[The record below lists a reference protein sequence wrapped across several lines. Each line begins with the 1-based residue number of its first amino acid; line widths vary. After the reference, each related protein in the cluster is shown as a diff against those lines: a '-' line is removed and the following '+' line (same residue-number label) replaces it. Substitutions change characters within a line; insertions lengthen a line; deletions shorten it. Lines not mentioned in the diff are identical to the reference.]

1 MTRFYFNPEALQR
14 NPCVYKVD
22 RLSLVLTYEFRKEMY
37 FTWKQEQQSPSVI
50 AELLN
55 KKGLTADL
63 VGKDYPLELAR
74 SFKGSGF
81 PRPHRSEIALM
92 IDYKEEHPLILSGKY
107 EPAGPG
113 NGMRVTKEFMMEITS
128 RYPEISVE
136 ESMRMA
142 GIDPV
147 DAGYQRIQKIKTELK
162 KVENRLYRQQMEKM
176 MRGEDPNADDT
187 TMPDKEDGKHEDAN
201 KPIREI
207 AAVENPIEKNPYVSS
222 VSYSGVLMQ
231 EAFYNEAYL
240 LYPMGIDKILNIYE
254 IDPEKISERSKASI
268 GTKLYHWKVT
278 DAVMREDT
286 MQYCRI
292 QKARMQAMNQLIAD
306 KFGEIGRTLSGND
319 IEKTRKI
326 CRMIDQIPYDPAG
339 FYTKKKILELAG
351 ISKSRY
357 YALLNDETYGNGRVR
372 RREDEEHD
380 LELIRQV
387 LDYRG
392 FAKGIRQVYML
403 MPQVAGCQ
411 LSIHRIRKL
420 MQKNGIRTTIR
431 RPSKNRKA
439 MKELIERN
447 RKSNLLLRRFRL
459 HRPNEVRLTDV
470 TYLDYGNEKRAYG
483 SASIDPATGRI
494 ICFIVRENND
504 LQLALDT
511 LEAMDSHPAGRGA
524 ILHSDQGI
532 LYLTDEFQA
541 AVLERE
547 LNQSMSRRG
556 NCWDNCPQEA
566 FFGHFKDESGY
577 EKCQTL
583 EELQAKVSEYALYYN
598 EERKIWERGKK
609 TPVEYEAWLEG
620 MSEEEFSDYLA
631 QEEERYR
638 KMKELSAEK
647 AIKSARERREDTL
660 AALEEIDEACRSQQ
674 KV

>member
-1 MTRFYFNPEALQR
+1 MTRFFFDSMALKGH
-14 NPCVYKVD
+14 PCVYKVD
-22 RLSLVLTYEFRKEMY
+22 RLSLVLTYEVRKEM
-37 FTWKQEQQSPSVI
+37 FLKWKQQEQSVSVI
-50 AELLN
+50 ADLL
-55 KKGLTADL
+55 KEKGLTYDL
-63 VGKDYPLELAR
+63 VGKDYPLEIAR

-81 PRPHRSEIALM
+81 PLPNRSEIAL
-92 IDYKEEHPLILSGKY
+92 ITDYKEEHPLLVSGKY
-107 EPAGPG
+107 EPADPG
-113 NGMRVTKEFMMEITS
+113 RGMRITKDFMQEIIS

-147 DAGYQRIQKIKTELK
+147 DVGYQRLQKIKTELK
-162 KVENRLYRQQMEKM
+162 KEGECLYRQQMTQ
-176 MRGEDPNADDT
+176 GESHTEGDVAVD
-187 TMPDKEDGKHEDAN
+187 DKEDVKYEDAVGVLQE
-201 KPIREI
+201 KET
-207 AAVENPIEKNPYVSS
+207 PIEKNPYVSS
-222 VSYSGVLMQ
+222 ASYSGLLMQ
-231 EAFYNEAYL
+231 DAFYNEAYL
-240 LYPMGIDKILNIYE
+240 LGPMGIDKILGIYG
-254 IDPEKISERSKASI
+254 IDPEKVPERSKASI
-268 GTKLYHWKVT
+268 GTKLYYWKKT
-278 DAVMREDT
+278 DAMIKGAPVL
-286 MQYCRI
+286 YCGI
-292 QKARMQAMNQLIAD
+292 QKARIHAMNSLIAD
-306 KFGEIGRTLSGND
+306 GFSEIGKMFDGND
-319 IEKTRKI
+319 IEKNRKI

-339 FYTKKKILELAG
+339 LYTKKKILELAG

-357 YALLNDETYGNGRVR
+357 YALLNDETYGNGKVR

-420 MQKNGIRTTIR
+420 MRKNGIRTTIR

-439 MKELIERN
+439 MRELIKRN

-470 TYLDYGNEKRAYG
+470 TYLDYGDEQRAYG
-483 SASIDPATGRI
+483 SASIDPATGRV
-494 ICFIVRENND
+494 ICFIVSENND

-511 LEAMDSHPAGRGA
+511 LQAMDQYPAKRGA

-583 EELQAKVSEYALYYN
+583 EELQSKVSEYALYYN
-598 EERKIWERGKK
+598 EERRIWERGKK

-620 MSEEEFSDYLA
+620 MSEEEFLDYLA

-660 AALEEIDEACRSQQ
+660 AALEGIDEACRSQQ

>member
-1 MTRFYFNPEALQR
+1 MSFFFNPEKLQN

-22 RLSLVLTYEFRKEMY
+22 RLSLALTYEFRKEMY
-37 FTWKQEQQSPSVI
+37 FKWKQEQQSASVI
-50 AELLN
+50 AALLN
-55 KKGLTADL
+55 EKGLTADL
-63 VGKDYPLELAR
+63 VGKAYPLELAR
-74 SFKGSGF
+74 SFRGSGF
-81 PRPHRSEIALM
+81 PRPHRSETALIM
-92 IDYKEEHPLILSGKY
+92 DYKEEHPLILSGKY
-107 EPAGPG
+107 EPAGSG
-113 NGMRVTKEFMMEITS
+113 NGMRITKEFMQEITS

-142 GIDPV
+142 GIDLI
-147 DAGYQRIQKIKTELK
+147 DAGYQRIQKIKTDLK
-162 KVENRLYRQQMEKM
+162 KVEERLCRQQMEDIEAGDTSAPD
-176 MRGEDPNADDT
+176 GEG
-187 TMPDKEDGKHEDAN
+187 GKHENANRCIQGKADA
-201 KPIREI
+201 EDT
-207 AAVENPIEKNPYVSS
+207 IETNPYVSS

-240 LYPMGIDKILNIYE
+240 LYPIGIDKLLRIYE
-254 IDPEKISERSKASI
+254 IDPGKVPERSKVSI
-268 GTKLYHWKVT
+268 GTKLYHWKAT
-278 DAVMREDT
+278 DTIIRYDT
-286 MQYCRI
+286 IQYHRI
-292 QKARMQAMNQLIAD
+292 QKARMQAMQTLIAD
-306 KFGEIGRTLSGND
+306 GFGKIGSRLGEND
-319 IEKTRKI
+319 IGKSRKI
-326 CRMIDQIPYDPAG
+326 CRMIDQLPYDPAG

-357 YALLNDETYGNGRVR
+357 YALLNDETYGNGKIR
-372 RREDEEHD
+372 RQADEERD
-380 LELIRQV
+380 LEMIRQV
-387 LDYRG
+387 LDYKG

-403 MPQVAGCQ
+403 MPQLTGCQ